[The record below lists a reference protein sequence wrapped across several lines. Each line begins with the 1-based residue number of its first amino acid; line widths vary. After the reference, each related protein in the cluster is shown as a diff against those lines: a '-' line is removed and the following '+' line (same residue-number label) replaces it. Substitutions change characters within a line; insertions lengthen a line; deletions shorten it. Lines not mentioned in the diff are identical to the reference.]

1 VSSRYTLPNNLSP
14 SHLTSALYT
23 ALSRLIS
30 RHPALCCGIIGESG
44 AKPEFIALESIDLK
58 RSVQILADGGDGEVS
73 DDERLCKVLQEQHD
87 ALWTDLDSRPGWKVI
102 VRHLPR
108 TTTTCS
114 TDTSPQEPE
123 PSRGQMDIFFIYHH
137 ALVDGLS
144 GAAFHRC
151 LLQELRNVAE
161 NPTPPDKSV
170 ETVVAIPQP
179 ISLIAPLENLV
190 SFPLS
195 WSFLLWMAL
204 RIFAPSWLFPNKHWT
219 GANTQLPSLDAYRS
233 HVRLVRVPATQLN
246 ILLAA
251 CRGQGVTMTALI
263 SSLAAVSIAK
273 TLPAGESLKGVT
285 PYSARR
291 LTGTPVDEMVN
302 QTSGFETVY
311 PATLLSPLHDAD
323 ITPDAEAEMI
333 WKIAR
338 HYHTQMKAELART
351 PKDNLVGLLPLVSD
365 YHAFYR
371 GRLDQKR
378 AESFEVSNL
387 GVFKDTKGAA
397 ARGESATQKGGAW
410 KIESMTFSQGAMVVG
425 PALAFSC
432 VSVEDG
438 PLNITMTWQDGALE
452 DGFGDEVV
460 GKMQRFLMELR

>member
-1 VSSRYTLPNNLSP
+1 VSGRYTLPNNLSP
-14 SHLTSALYT
+14 SHLNPALYT
-23 ALSRLIS
+23 ALSRLIP
-30 RHPALCCGIIGESG
+30 RHPALCCGIIGEDG

-58 RSVQILADGGDGEVS
+58 RCVQILADGGDGEVS
-73 DDERLCKVLQEQHD
+73 NDERLCKVLEEQHD

-108 TTTTCS
+108 TTPIRS
-114 TDTSPQEPE
+114 TDTSTQEPE

-151 LLQELRNVAE
+151 LLQELPNVAE
-161 NPTPPDKSV
+161 NPTPPDNLV

-179 ISLIAPLENLV
+179 INLIEPLENLTT
-190 SFPLS
+190 FPLS

-204 RIFAPSWLFPNKHWT
+204 QVFAPSWLFPNKHWT
-219 GANTQLPSLDAYRS
+219 GAKTQLPSLDAYRS
-233 HVRLVRVPATQLN
+233 HVRLVTVQVTQLN
-246 ILLAA
+246 ILLVA
-251 CRGQGVTMTALI
+251 CRGQGVTLTALI

-291 LTGTPVDEMVN
+291 LTGTSVDEMVN
-302 QTSGFETVY
+302 QASGFETVY
-311 PATLLSPLHDAD
+311 PAALLSQLHDAD
-323 ITPDAEAEMI
+323 ITPDAEAETV

-338 HYHTQMKAELART
+338 HFQAQMKAELART

-365 YHAFYR
+365 YHAFYK
-371 GRLDQKR
+371 GKLDQKR

-387 GVFKDTKGAA
+387 GVFKDIKGAVA
-397 ARGESATQKGGAW
+397 GGESATQKGGAW
-410 KIESMTFSQGAMVVG
+410 KIDSMTFSQGPMVVG
-425 PALAFSC
+425 PALAFNS
-432 VSVEDG
+432 VSVEGG
-438 PLNITMTWQDGALE
+438 PLNIMVTWQDGALE

-460 GKMQRFLMELR
+460 GKIQRFLMELK